1 MSERKPHPISASIH
15 LYMIY
20 PIRGT
25 YNDEGGI
32 TLYSE
37 LSDILG
43 KRDAYC
49 FLLTNL
55 VHYRAVDMLL
65 T

>member
-1 MSERKPHPISASIH
+1 MPIS
-15 LYMIY
+15 
-20 PIRGT
+20 GT
-25 YNDEGGI
+25 NNDEGGI
-32 TLYSE
+32 TLHSD

-43 KRDAYC
+43 ERDAYC

-55 VHYRAVDMLL
+55 VRYRAVDMLL